1 MTVPIPIIDDEKNRS
16 EIIGLLRRGGVVVLP
31 TDTLYGLSTAISSRQ
46 GVRRI
51 DELKGRRDRKGYI
64 LLAESIA
71 MVARYVASFGC
82 VGRPSLERVWP
93 APLTVVFPAGSACPD
108 WVGARV
114 AFRVPALDHLRDL
127 ISGVGE
133 PILSTSVNRSG
144 EPPLDTP
151 ARIQEAFGALVD
163 AIVAGTEG
171 AGAVASTVVDAT
183 AQRPVVLRKGAY
195 DWEAAGWG
203 NPAKR

>member
-1 MTVPIPIIDDEKNRS
+1 VTVPIPTIDDEKSRR
-16 EIIGLLRRGGVVVLP
+16 EIIGLLRGGGVVVLP
-31 TDTLYGLSTAISSRQ
+31 TDTLYGLSTAVSSPH

-51 DELKGRRDRKGYI
+51 DELKGLRDRKGYI
-64 LLAESIA
+64 MLADSVA
-71 MVARYVASFGC
+71 MVTRYVASFGC
-82 VGRPSLERVWP
+82 LGRPLLERTWP

-114 AFRVPALDHLRDL
+114 AFRVPALDALRD
-127 ISGVGE
+127 IIAGVGE

-151 ARIQEAFGALVD
+151 ARIREAFGARVD
-163 AIVAGTEG
+163 AIVAGTKG
-171 AGAVASTVVDAT
+171 AAVVASTVVDAT
-183 AQRPVVLRKGAY
+183 AERPVVLRQGAY

-203 NPAKR
+203 NPSKR